1 MPISQNHHDFFHSPG
16 ALDQLNLFQSLLD
29 AGSLT
34 STEALALLNTIHTE
48 LEKPGTH
55 DHSVYTRYA
64 EVMES
69 LRVKMPEIY
78 ADISTSWQNL
88 RSRLQ
93 TKPDSEESAEDGGI
107 PRKNKISEDVISKL
121 PKRIDP
127 NKGADNRGGVEEQG
141 ESEGEGEMEE
151 AEGGEEKEEEGEEK
165 EETEE
170 GENEE
175 EEEEEK
181 GGEDE
186 EEKEEEETEDEKKE
200 DAEENEEEGEE
211 KEEAEEI
218 EKKEEDEKEKETETE
233 TEEKEEETEE
243 ESGNESSEQE
253 AIEETE
259 SSSEEAEGMA
269 REAAEA
275 AAESEHEEPEAESA
289 ENEGF
294 MQLPMDDEET
304 DGSLD

>member
-1 MPISQNHHDFFHSPG
+1 MPISQNHHDLFHSSG
-16 ALDQLNLFQSLLD
+16 TLDQLNLFQSLLD

-34 STEALALLNTIHTE
+34 STEALALLNTIHIE

-64 EVMES
+64 EVVES
-69 LRVKMPEIY
+69 LRVKMPAVY
-78 ADISTSWQNL
+78 ADISTNWQNL

-93 TKPDSEESAEDGGI
+93 AKPDDEENIEDGGI

-141 ESEGEGEMEE
+141 ESEGEGEGEMEE
-151 AEGGEEKEEEGEEK
+151 AEGGEEKEEEGEETEGEEK

-170 GENEE
+170 GEN
-175 EEEEEK
+175 EEEEK

-186 EEKEEEETEDEKKE
+186 EEKEEEETEDEEKE
-200 DAEENEEEGEE
+200 ETEENEEEGEE
-211 KEEAEEI
+211 KEGAEEI
-218 EKKEEDEKEKETETE
+218 EEKEEVEKETE

-243 ESGNESSEQE
+243 TGEESGNNSSEQE
-253 AIEETE
+253 AIEGTE
-259 SSSEEAEGMA
+259 SGSEEAEGMA

-275 AAESEHEEPEAESA
+275 AAEAEQEPPEIE
-289 ENEGF
+289 
-294 MQLPMDDEET
+294 MPTDEEI
-304 DGSLD
+304 DGNVD